1 MYDILEL
8 NDKLVNEIKEIA
20 RLMEI
25 PNYDELRKQEL
36 IYKILD
42 QQALNPTASNAIRE
56 SLVSKFSNDSTKME
70 LQEVPMKEEKNHESD
85 LSSKPKRKRVSP
97 GEDSE
102 MKKTPV
108 VLEPSV
114 KIPASRPASAPQ
126 YNAPVQVQF
135 VIVLELVSEHEM
147 EALAPVDWPEFLR
160 SALIRQ
166 EFF

>member
-42 QQALNPTASNAIRE
+42 QQALNPSASNSIRE
-56 SLVSKFSNDSTKME
+56 SLVSKFSNNSAKMN
-70 LQEVPMKEEKNHESD
+70 LQEVPSKEDKNQDNES
-85 LSSKPKRKRVSP
+85 STRPKRKRVSP
-97 GEDSE
+97 GEESE
-102 MKKTPV
+102 IKKMPV

-114 KIPASRPASAPQ
+114 KVPASRPSPPPVQ
-126 YNAPVQVQF
+126 APVQNTQTASTETV
-135 VIVLELVSEHEM
+135 
-147 EALAPVDWPEFLR
+147 
-160 SALIRQ
+160 
-166 EFF
+166 